1 MGNVAKANVAGT
13 WNQVQTSW
21 QEHVD
26 SVREKLEER
35 KAERDVKRL
44 QSAADDAEE
53 YAAATTDFAIAAIE
67 EAEYA
72 TLDAVLARA
81 EADEA
86 ADAAK

>member
-1 MGNVAKANVAGT
+1 M
-13 WNQVQTSW
+13 
-21 QEHVD
+21 
-26 SVREKLEER
+26 
-35 KAERDVKRL
+35 KRL

-53 YAAATTDFAIAAIE
+53 YAAATIDFAIAAIE

-72 TLDAVLARA
+72 TLDAVLVRA